1 MHAGSLTHTI
11 TVERRTIRL
20 NDSREEVVAWVPVLT
35 TQAELVSLTMDEKAT
50 TAESLVAIF
59 RLRYIDGIEPADQ
72 IELNGE
78 FFDIKS
84 VAEIGRR
91 EGLEIRAVAKP

>member
-1 MHAGSLTHTI
+1 MHAASLTHTI
-11 TVERRTIRL
+11 TVECSAIRL
-20 NDSREEVVAWVPVLT
+20 NSFREEVVAWVPVLT
-35 TQAELVSLTMDEKAT
+35 TQAQLVNLIIDEKAT
-50 TAESLVAIF
+50 TAESLIAIF
-59 RLRYIDGIEPADQ
+59 RLRYVDEIKSADQ

-91 EGLEIRAVAKP
+91 KGLEIRAVARP